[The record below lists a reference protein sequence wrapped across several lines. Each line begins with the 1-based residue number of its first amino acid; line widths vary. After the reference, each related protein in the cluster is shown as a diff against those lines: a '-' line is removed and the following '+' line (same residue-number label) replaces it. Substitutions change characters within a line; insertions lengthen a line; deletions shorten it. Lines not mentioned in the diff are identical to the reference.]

1 MWGVWVACNMV
12 FREIFGGKFPVKAT
26 ISDASSKSEYLK
38 YFLKSFIQNR
48 FTSVLKSEDN
58 VGILGEVFQEWNW
71 YWCFNILKAIIQN

>member
-12 FREIFGGKFPVKAT
+12 FRERFGGKFPVKAT
-26 ISDASSKSEYLK
+26 ISDASNKSGYLK

-48 FTSVLKSEDN
+48 FTSVLKLEDN
-58 VGILGEVFQEWNW
+58 VRILAEVFQEWNW